1 MSSIE
6 YKLNVSTSISYL
18 LDHNEQTSSRMPK
31 EGFVSF
37 FVNLSLTLVLLLRP
51 PFLHF
56 RVIHSFTKG
65 CIQHAR

>member
-18 LDHNEQTSSRMPK
+18 LDHNEQTSSQMPK

-37 FVNLSLTLVLLLRP
+37 FVNLSLTLVVLLRP

-56 RVIHSFTKG
+56 QVILSFTKG
-65 CIQHAR
+65 CIQHKR